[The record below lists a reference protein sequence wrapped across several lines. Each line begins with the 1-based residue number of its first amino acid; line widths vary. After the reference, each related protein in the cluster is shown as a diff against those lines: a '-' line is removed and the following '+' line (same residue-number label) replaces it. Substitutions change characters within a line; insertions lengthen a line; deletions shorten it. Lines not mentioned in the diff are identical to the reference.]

1 MTVPCGGWSGLW
13 GTAIAEPSANGRFE
27 GRHQGNAYQRIELIT
42 GEKRR
47 RHWTAEEKAAILEE
61 SWQPGASISD
71 VARRHGLNRN
81 LLGTWRRQ
89 ARGAGDER
97 RPMFV
102 PLRVLDECAAARV
115 APAVSP
121 PGPPPST
128 SSAADGAGVQGAV
141 GRIDIE
147 IGNARVRISGSVDA
161 AALRQVLMHFWH
173 RP

>member
-1 MTVPCGGWSGLW
+1 M
-13 GTAIAEPSANGRFE
+13 AEPGANGRF
-27 GRHQGNAYQRIELIT
+27 GGSHQGSTYRRIELIT
-42 GEKRR
+42 GERR
-47 RHWTAEEKAAILEE
+47 RRRWTAEEKAAILEE

-102 PLRVLDECAAARV
+102 PLRVLGECAATRV
-115 APAVSP
+115 SPAASAP

-128 SSAADGAGVQGAV
+128 SSEADGAGVRGAV

-147 IGNARVRISGSVDA
+147 IGNARVRISGAVDA
-161 AALRQVLMHFWH
+161 AALRQVLMHLRH

>member
-1 MTVPCGGWSGLW
+1 M
-13 GTAIAEPSANGRFE
+13 AERSADGRFE
-27 GRHQGNAYQRIELIT
+27 GSHQGSTYQRIELIT

-47 RHWTAEEKAAILEE
+47 RHWTAEEKAAILDE

-81 LLGTWRRQ
+81 LLGSWRRQ

-102 PLRVLDECAAARV
+102 PLRVLDECAAARIS
-115 APAVSP
+115 PSP
-121 PGPPPST
+121 PSPPPST
-128 SSAADGAGVQGAV
+128 SSEADGVGVPGAV

-147 IGNARVRISGSVDA
+147 MGNARVRISGSVDA
-161 AALRQVLMHFWH
+161 AALRQVLMHF
-173 RP
+173 RPRP